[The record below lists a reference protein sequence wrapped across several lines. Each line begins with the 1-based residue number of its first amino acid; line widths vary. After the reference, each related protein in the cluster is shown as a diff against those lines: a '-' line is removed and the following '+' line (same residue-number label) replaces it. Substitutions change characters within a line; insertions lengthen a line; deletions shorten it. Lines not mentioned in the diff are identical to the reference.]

1 MKRLFLVLLALLAM
15 TTANAGM
22 IRAEQD
28 YSPIRPQMKV
38 KFRYIIAHMEQ
49 KESTWEV
56 TVVKSS
62 FPDSI
67 TYTWIRPQ
75 KDREAWKG
83 TRILLEM
90 KTSKNFNPWY
100 RNGESKATTDTA
112 PWLSQMIL
120 SELREKGRSETFKEG
135 GSGALNWAAAD
146 LTVKEK
152 VIFPVLLN
160 GKPEALNA
168 LKLNKGITVWNNLNN
183 PLVLEYEPLAIPLFT
198 SVTGWKVT
206 EINY

>member
-1 MKRLFLVLLALLAM
+1 MKRWFLVFMTLLVIAAADPGL
-15 TTANAGM
+15 

-28 YSPIRPQMKV
+28 YSPVRPQLHV
-38 KFRYIIAHMEQ
+38 KFHYIFAHIEQ
-49 KESTWEV
+49 KASTWEL

-67 TYTWIRPQ
+67 TYTWLRPQ
-75 KDREAWKG
+75 KEREDWKG
-83 TRILLEM
+83 SRILLDL
-90 KTSKNFNPWY
+90 KNSKNFNPWY
-100 RNGESKATTDTA
+100 TNGETKATTDTA
-112 PWLSQMIL
+112 PWLSQMVL
-120 SELREKGRSETFKEG
+120 TELRNKGRSETFKEG

-152 VIFPVLLN
+152 VIFPVILN

-168 LKLNKGITVWNNLNN
+168 FKLNKGITVWNNLNN
-183 PLVLEYEPLAIPLFT
+183 PLVLQYEPLAVPLFT
-198 SVTGWKVT
+198 SVTGWKVV